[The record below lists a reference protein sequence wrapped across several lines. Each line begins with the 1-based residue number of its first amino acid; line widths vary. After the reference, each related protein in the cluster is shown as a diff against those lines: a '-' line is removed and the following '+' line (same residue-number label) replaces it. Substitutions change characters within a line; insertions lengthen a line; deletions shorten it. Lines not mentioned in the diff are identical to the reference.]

1 MIIWF
6 KGVSGVGKSTLG
18 SYFYNLKK
26 KKIKNLV
33 HVDADSFR
41 KLFNDDLGLHTKI
54 ATQTLQDFCFYKFS
68 PITKN

>member
-26 KKIKNLV
+26 KKN
-33 HVDADSFR
+33 
-41 KLFNDDLGLHTKI
+41 
-54 ATQTLQDFCFYKFS
+54 QKFS
-68 PITKN
+68 ACGR